1 MNVCAQFL
9 KNQTVNPETGRSIK
23 IGGPTHK
30 RLLKQCMSASTSPKT
45 AKSSPLGKRVKV
57 LKAPCLADKRYK
69 WVAGKGGGCFESS
82 KQQYTQ
88 ENIKS
93 LKPGEIFVF
102 GSNLSG
108 IHGSGSAKMAYTK
121 FGAKYGV
128 GIGMTGQAY
137 ALPTKDKNINTL
149 PLSHIKKYVDDLL
162 TFVLN
167 HPSNHF
173 IITRVGCGKAG
184 YSDKDIGPLFKK
196 FIGLTNVSLPKSFV
210 NVKN

>member
-1 MNVCAQFL
+1 MNVCEQFL

-30 RLLKQCMSASTSPKT
+30 RLLKQCIPASN
-45 AKSSPLGKRVKV
+45 SSPLGKRVKV
-57 LKAPCLADKRYK
+57 LKAPCLADKRYI
-69 WVAGKGGGCFESS
+69 WVIGGGCFEAS

-149 PLSHIKKYVDDLL
+149 PLSRIKKYVDDLHN
-162 TFVLN
+162 FVLN
-167 HPSNHF
+167 HQSKHF

-210 NVKN
+210 DVKN